1 MQSSVASSG
10 GKRNN
15 VRLAVLGLAVG
26 AVFSALPTSAQLK
39 FAAFGNY
46 GFDLT
51 GQQEV
56 AETLKKTATEDRL
69 SFLVSPG
76 SNFAGGISSVDD
88 EKWSTHFEN
97 VYSDENG
104 SLKMP
109 FFTVLGADD
118 WVGNY
123 QALQGRTD
131 DVYGNEVAES
141 KSNAPKWTMP
151 NWWFHYLMH
160 FPVTTGKS
168 GFVSWSI
175 KSLCLSKEAVLT
187 CFSAVQEAHSLV
199 LVTKI

>member
-1 MQSSVASSG
+1 MRSSVAPSG
-10 GKRNN
+10 GKLGT
-15 VRLAVLGLAVG
+15 VRRAVLGLAVG
-26 AVFSALPTSAQLK
+26 AFFSVIPASAQLK

-56 AETLKKTATEDRL
+56 AETLKKAATEDRL

-76 SNFAGGISSVDD
+76 SNFAGGVSSLNDT
-88 EKWSTHFEN
+88 KWSTHFES
-97 VYSDENG
+97 VYSDESG

-123 QALQGRTD
+123 QAMQARTD
-131 DVYGNEVAES
+131 DVYGNEVAET

-160 FPVTTGKS
+160 FPVTTGK
-168 GFVSWSI
+168 F
-175 KSLCLSKEAVLT
+175 EDVLKMMRVRRQ
-187 CFSAVQEAHSLV
+187 SD
-199 LVTKI
+199 